1 MLSKELLEK
10 TVAEAIDITRNQ
22 YAKTDSVYKMELEN
36 LEKLLREYEDLPLEK
51 EVRSRIDAYIQSLEK
66 LDGRYADLSYI
77 AGIRD
82 ACFWAAKIG
91 LLGIDLEKDDYVLK
105 WKKIAQKRKV
115 WGHLM
120 MLSTLFFKII
130 KRCQMQI
137 YCHRLL

>member
-10 TVAEAIDITRNQ
+10 TVAEAIDSTRNQ

-36 LEKLLREYEDLPLEK
+36 LETLLREYEDLPLGK

-91 LLGIDLEKDDYVLK
+91 LFDVHDK
-105 WKKIAQKRKV
+105 
-115 WGHLM
+115 M
-120 MLSTLFFKII
+120 
-130 KRCQMQI
+130 
-137 YCHRLL
+137 

>member
-22 YAKTDSVYKMELEN
+22 YAKTDSVYKMELE
-36 LEKLLREYEDLPLEK
+36 KLLREYEDLPLGK
-51 EVRSRIDAYIQSLEK
+51 EVRSKIDAYIQTLEK

-91 LLGIDLEKDDYVLK
+91 LISIDFEK
-105 WKKIAQKRKV
+105 I
-115 WGHLM
+115 
-120 MLSTLFFKII
+120 
-130 KRCQMQI
+130 
-137 YCHRLL
+137 

>member
-1 MLSKELLEK
+1 MAIFCYETPLKNVYKYIEHIFEQTKRSNEMLSKELLEK

-91 LLGIDLEKDDYVLK
+91 LFDVHDK
-105 WKKIAQKRKV
+105 
-115 WGHLM
+115 M
-120 MLSTLFFKII
+120 
-130 KRCQMQI
+130 
-137 YCHRLL
+137 

>member
-1 MLSKELLEK
+1 MSKTLFYETPLKNVYKYIEHIFEQTKRSNEMLSKELLEK

-36 LEKLLREYEDLPLEK
+36 LEMLLREYEDLPLGK
-51 EVRSRIDAYIQSLEK
+51 EVRSKIDAYIQTLEK

-91 LLGIDLEKDDYVLK
+91 LISIDFEK
-105 WKKIAQKRKV
+105 I
-115 WGHLM
+115 
-120 MLSTLFFKII
+120 
-130 KRCQMQI
+130 
-137 YCHRLL
+137 

>member
-1 MLSKELLEK
+1 MAIFCYETPLKNVYKYIEHIFEQTKRSNEMLSKELLEK

-91 LLGIDLEKDDYVLK
+91 LISIDFEK
-105 WKKIAQKRKV
+105 I
-115 WGHLM
+115 
-120 MLSTLFFKII
+120 
-130 KRCQMQI
+130 
-137 YCHRLL
+137 

>member
-82 ACFWAAKIG
+82 AYFWAAKIG
-91 LLGIDLEKDDYVLK
+91 LLGIDLEK
-105 WKKIAQKRKV
+105 R
-115 WGHLM
+115 
-120 MLSTLFFKII
+120 
-130 KRCQMQI
+130 
-137 YCHRLL
+137 

>member
-10 TVAEAIDITRNQ
+10 TVAEAIDISRNQ

-91 LLGIDLEKDDYVLK
+91 LFDVHDK
-105 WKKIAQKRKV
+105 
-115 WGHLM
+115 M
-120 MLSTLFFKII
+120 
-130 KRCQMQI
+130 
-137 YCHRLL
+137 

>member
-1 MLSKELLEK
+1 MAIFCYETPLKNVYKYIEHIFEQTKRSNEMLSKELLEK

-22 YAKTDSVYKMELEN
+22 YAKTDSIYKMELEN

-91 LLGIDLEKDDYVLK
+91 LISIDFEK
-105 WKKIAQKRKV
+105 I
-115 WGHLM
+115 
-120 MLSTLFFKII
+120 
-130 KRCQMQI
+130 
-137 YCHRLL
+137 

>member
-1 MLSKELLEK
+1 MWRFFCYETPLKNVYKYTEHIFEQTKRSNEMLSKELLEK

-51 EVRSRIDAYIQSLEK
+51 ELRSRIDAYIQSLEK
-66 LDGRYADLSYI
+66 LDGRYADLSYL

-91 LLGIDLEKDDYVLK
+91 LLGIDLEK
-105 WKKIAQKRKV
+105 R
-115 WGHLM
+115 
-120 MLSTLFFKII
+120 
-130 KRCQMQI
+130 
-137 YCHRLL
+137 

>member
-1 MLSKELLEK
+1 MAIFCYETPLKNVYKYIEHIFEQTKRSNEMLSKELLEK

-91 LLGIDLEKDDYVLK
+91 RISIDFEK
-105 WKKIAQKRKV
+105 I
-115 WGHLM
+115 
-120 MLSTLFFKII
+120 
-130 KRCQMQI
+130 
-137 YCHRLL
+137 

>member
-36 LEKLLREYEDLPLEK
+36 LEMLLREYEDLPLGK
-51 EVRSRIDAYIQSLEK
+51 EVRSKIDAYIQTLEK

-82 ACFWAAKIG
+82 ACFPDSTIG
-91 LLGIDLEKDDYVLK
+91 LIRIDFEK
-105 WKKIAQKRKV
+105 I
-115 WGHLM
+115 
-120 MLSTLFFKII
+120 
-130 KRCQMQI
+130 
-137 YCHRLL
+137 

>member
-22 YAKTDSVYKMELEN
+22 YAKTDSVYKMELEK
-36 LEKLLREYEDLPLEK
+36 LEKLLKEYENLPLEK
-51 EVRSRIDAYIQSLEK
+51 EARSKIDAYIQSLEK
-66 LDGRYADLSYI
+66 LDGRYADLSYL

-91 LLGIDLEKDDYVLK
+91 LLGIDLE
-105 WKKIAQKRKV
+105 RKV

>member
-1 MLSKELLEK
+1 MAIFCYETPLKNVYKYIEHIFEQTKRSNEMLSKELLEK

-66 LDGRYADLSYI
+66 LDGRYADLSYL

-91 LLGIDLEKDDYVLK
+91 LLGIDLEK
-105 WKKIAQKRKV
+105 R
-115 WGHLM
+115 
-120 MLSTLFFKII
+120 
-130 KRCQMQI
+130 
-137 YCHRLL
+137 

>member
-91 LLGIDLEKDDYVLK
+91 LLGIDLEKRWLCLK
-105 WKKIAQKRKV
+105 MEKDCPKKKSVGAP
-115 WGHLM
+115 HDALHTF
-120 MLSTLFFKII
+120 L
-130 KRCQMQI
+130 
-137 YCHRLL
+137 

>member
-66 LDGRYADLSYI
+66 LDGRYGELPYI

-91 LLGIDLEKDDYVLK
+91 LLGIDLEK
-105 WKKIAQKRKV
+105 R
-115 WGHLM
+115 
-120 MLSTLFFKII
+120 
-130 KRCQMQI
+130 
-137 YCHRLL
+137 

>member
-36 LEKLLREYEDLPLEK
+36 LEMLLREYEDLPLGK
-51 EVRSRIDAYIQSLEK
+51 EVRSKIDAYIQTLEK

-82 ACFWAAKIG
+82 ACFWASKIG
-91 LLGIDLEKDDYVLK
+91 LISIDFEK
-105 WKKIAQKRKV
+105 I
-115 WGHLM
+115 
-120 MLSTLFFKII
+120 
-130 KRCQMQI
+130 
-137 YCHRLL
+137 

>member
-10 TVAEAIDITRNQ
+10 TVAAAIDITRNQ

-91 LLGIDLEKDDYVLK
+91 LLGIDLEK
-105 WKKIAQKRKV
+105 R
-115 WGHLM
+115 
-120 MLSTLFFKII
+120 
-130 KRCQMQI
+130 
-137 YCHRLL
+137 